1 MEIFLLENK
10 PSKHGSSLQK
20 PYMYATTESRF
31 QQ

>member
-1 MEIFLLENK
+1 MEFFLLENN

-20 PYMYATTESRF
+20 PCMYATTESQF